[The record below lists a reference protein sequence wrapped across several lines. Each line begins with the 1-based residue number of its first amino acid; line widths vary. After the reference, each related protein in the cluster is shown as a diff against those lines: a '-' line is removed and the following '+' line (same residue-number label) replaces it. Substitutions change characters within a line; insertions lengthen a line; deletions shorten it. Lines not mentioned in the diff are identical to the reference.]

1 MMELIITS
9 ELKLIMDMFHETGN
23 DDYIGELIYAL
34 SKEIDGDKQD
44 PEDMPS
50 LVRMAFKFFRDD
62 HRQWARIQQCRE
74 L

>member
-1 MMELIITS
+1 MELIITP
-9 ELKLIMDMFHETGN
+9 ELKLIMEMYHETGN

-34 SKEIDGDKQD
+34 VREIDGDRQD

-50 LVRMAFKFFRDD
+50 PVRMAFKFFRDD
-62 HRQWARIQQCRE
+62 HRQWARIQQHRD